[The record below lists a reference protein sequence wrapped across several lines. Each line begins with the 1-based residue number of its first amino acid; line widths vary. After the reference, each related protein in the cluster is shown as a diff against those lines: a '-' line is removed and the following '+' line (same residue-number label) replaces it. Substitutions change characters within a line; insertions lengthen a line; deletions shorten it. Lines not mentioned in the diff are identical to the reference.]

1 MAGQKTLIWA
11 GIKAT
16 VDKSYSIFP
25 LGDCAITLD
34 LGHLIDEQLNRK
46 ALSIQEWLKA
56 HAFPGLKD
64 IIVAYS
70 SVSIFYDPDMVRK
83 QRDCPDGVYTYIRSL
98 FEEAWAATGGLDVQ
112 VPSGEL
118 IRVPVCYGGKE
129 GPDLEELSKAKNMT
143 IEDIIQLH
151 CSLIYRVYMIGFLP
165 GFPYL
170 GKVDARLETERKSRP
185 VPVSAGGV
193 GIAGNQTGIYPVN
206 SPGGWQII
214 GRTPIKLFD
223 RAASPPIKFAIG
235 DRVLFYPISQEEF
248 RSLCPG

>member
-1 MAGQKTLIWA
+1 M
-11 GIKAT
+11 
-16 VDKSYSIFP
+16 DKPFAIFP

-46 ALSIQEWLKA
+46 ALGIQEWLKA
-56 HAFPGLKD
+56 HAFPGLRD

-70 SVSIFYDPDMVRK
+70 SVSIFYDPEVVRR
-83 QRDCPDGVYTYIRSL
+83 QRDCPDGVYTYIKAL
-98 FEEAWAATGGLDVQ
+98 LEEAWRATRDVDA
-112 VPSGEL
+112 PALSGDI
-118 IRVPVCYGGKE
+118 IRVPVCYDGRE
-129 GPDLEELSKAKNMT
+129 GPDLEELSRVKNMT
-143 IEDIIQLH
+143 KEDIIELH

-170 GKVDARLETERKSRP
+170 GKVDARLEMERKSRP

-223 RAASPPIKFAIG
+223 RAALPPIKFAIG
-235 DRVLFYPISQEEF
+235 DRVQFYPISQEEF
-248 RSLCPG
+248 RSLCP